1 MNKLS
6 KEKRNQLIMIGLGTI
21 GIIAALWFLVIGAQR
36 DKIREI
42 DGKIAG
48 TTAQID
54 KMQQTRKAAGKIEA
68 ELKEDPAAALQL
80 ALPPAQ
86 AAEVESTMPSG
97 DWYLWVNT
105 TLRKFN
111 TPGYHVEMP
120 VIGAPVSGSVTLLP
134 AFPYNQLSVSVNG
147 TAYYD
152 DLGKFLA
159 DFENRFPCMRIQN
172 LNLEPGYGPNA
183 DDREKLTFHMDIISL
198 TRANPQ

>member
-1 MNKLS
+1 MNKFT
-6 KEKRNQLIMIGLGTI
+6 KEKRNQLIMIGLGTA
-21 GIIAALWFLVIGAQR
+21 GIIAALWFLVIGAQQ
-36 DKIREI
+36 DKIHEI
-42 DGKIAG
+42 NGKIAS

-54 KMQQTRKAAGKIEA
+54 KMQQTKKAAGRIQSELA
-68 ELKEDPAAALQL
+68 EDQARL
-80 ALPPAQ
+80 AGI
-86 AAEVESTMPSG
+86 ESTIPSG

-111 TPGYHVEMP
+111 TSGYHVEIP
-120 VIGAPVSGSVTLLP
+120 VIGAPVASAVTLLP

-159 DFENRFPCMRIQN
+159 DFENHFPCMRIQN

-198 TRANPQ
+198 TKANPQ

>member
-6 KEKRNQLIMIGLGTI
+6 KEKRNQLIMIGLGTV
-21 GIIAALWFLVIGAQR
+21 GVIAALWFLVIGAQR
-36 DKIREI
+36 EKIHEI
-42 DGKIAG
+42 NGKIAA
-48 TTAQID
+48 TTAQIE
-54 KMQQTRKAAGKIEA
+54 KMQQVKKAAGRIA
-68 ELKEDPAAALQL
+68 SELTED
-80 ALPPAQ
+80 Q
-86 AAEVESTMPSG
+86 ARLAEVESTMPSG

-120 VIGAPVSGSVTLLP
+120 VIGAPVSGAVTLLP
-134 AFPYNQLSVSVNG
+134 AFPYNQLSVSVIG
-147 TAYYD
+147 TAYYE

-159 DFENRFPCMRIQN
+159 DFENHFPCMRIQN

-198 TRANPQ
+198 TKANPQ

>member
-6 KEKRNQLIMIGLGTI
+6 KEKRNQLIMILLGTV
-21 GIIAALWFLVIGAQR
+21 GVIAALWFLVIGAQR
-36 DKIREI
+36 DKIHDINRRI
-42 DGKIAG
+42 TDTA
-48 TTAQID
+48 AQID
-54 KMQQTRKAAGKIEA
+54 KMQQVKKAAGKIA
-68 ELKEDPAAALQL
+68 EELTENQARL
-80 ALPPAQ
+80 AQ
-86 AAEVESTMPSG
+86 VESTMPSG

-111 TPGYHVEMP
+111 VPTYHVDIP
-120 VIGAPVSGSVTLLP
+120 VIGAPVGGAMNLLP

-159 DFENRFPCMRIQN
+159 DFENQFPCMMIQN

-183 DDREKLTFHMDIISL
+183 DDREKLTFHMEIVSL
-198 TRANPQ
+198 TKVNSQ

>member
-6 KEKRNQLIMIGLGTI
+6 KEKRNQLIMIGLGTV
-21 GIIAALWFLVIGAQR
+21 GVIAALWFLVIGAQR

-42 DGKIAG
+42 NDKITA
-48 TTAQID
+48 TAAQIE
-54 KMQQTRKAAGKIEA
+54 KMQQVKKAAGKIA
-68 ELKEDPAAALQL
+68 AQLTEDQSRLTL
-80 ALPPAQ
+80 
-86 AAEVESTMPSG
+86 VENTMPSG

-111 TPGYHVEMP
+111 TPNYRVEIP
-120 VIGAPVSGSVTLLP
+120 VIGAPVASTVSLIP
-134 AFPYNQLSVSVNG
+134 SFPYNQLSVQVNG

-159 DFENRFPCMRIQN
+159 DFENHFPCMRIQN

-183 DDREKLTFHMDIISL
+183 DDREKLTFHMEIISL
-198 TRANPQ
+198 TRINSQ

>member
-6 KEKRNQLIMIGLGTI
+6 KEKRNQLIMIGLGTV

-36 DKIREI
+36 EKIHEI
-42 DGKIAG
+42 DGKIAS
-48 TTAQID
+48 TSAQIE
-54 KMQQTRKAAGKIEA
+54 KMQQVRKAAGKIET
-68 ELKEDPAAALQL
+68 ELKANQARL
-80 ALPPAQ
+80 AD
-86 AAEVESTMPSG
+86 VESTMPSG

-111 TPGYHVEMP
+111 VPSYHVDIP
-120 VIGAPVSGSVTLLP
+120 VIGAPVAGSVTLLP
-134 AFPYNQLSVSVNG
+134 AFPYNQLSVAVNG

-159 DFENRFPCMRIQN
+159 EFENHFPCMRIQN
-172 LNLEPGYGPNA
+172 VNLEPGYGPNA
-183 DDREKLTFHMDIISL
+183 DDREKLTFHMEIISL